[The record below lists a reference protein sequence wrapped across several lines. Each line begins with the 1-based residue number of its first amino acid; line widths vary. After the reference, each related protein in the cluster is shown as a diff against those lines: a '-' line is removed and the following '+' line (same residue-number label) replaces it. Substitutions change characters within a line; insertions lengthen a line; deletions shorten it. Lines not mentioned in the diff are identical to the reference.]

1 MKISKRILIS
11 DLLEFAIVLSFIF
24 LVIAIYVPRAIWDEE
39 DYYRKESRY
48 RMQNIFDVESFYQV
62 LTEEY
67 SEDPLWALSVVNAAR
82 DSLTADSTFLEDQ
95 LVNISGKIIDINIPV
110 DYDVEFDTTFGFLKS
125 RRDTILDTTVTLIMF
140 SEEISRN
147 DTIYIR
153 KNELSILES
162 SPNFVGLVEETP
174 IERVELVNYYDSYM
188 PDTSMFYC
196 PVTNLPYK
204 VKLEDHSLRV
214 SSPINRV
221 HKEGRYLLFSFNAYN
236 HGYIEDGAPSWD

>member
-11 DLLEFAIVLSFIF
+11 DLLELAIVLSFIF

-48 RMQNIFDVESFYQV
+48 RMQNIFDVESFYQI

-95 LVNISGKIIDINIPV
+95 LINISGKIIDINIPV

-147 DTIYIR
+147 DTI
-153 KNELSILES
+153 
-162 SPNFVGLVEETP
+162 
-174 IERVELVNYYDSYM
+174 
-188 PDTSMFYC
+188 
-196 PVTNLPYK
+196 
-204 VKLEDHSLRV
+204 
-214 SSPINRV
+214 
-221 HKEGRYLLFSFNAYN
+221 
-236 HGYIEDGAPSWD
+236 